1 LRWNFTAV
9 VLQDDKAGKMV
20 DRVQEHIVGLA
31 MTNKDFGKDVRQSR
45 RAASRS
51 GRVGAVNVALLF
63 AVAAM
68 AVSLVLTP
76 VLSDHSSTAQLASQ
90 PDLDTM
96 STGSIPATRD
106 AGKRYTIR
114 RSILQETPGSV
125 CIVGAA
131 SGDGGC

>member
-1 LRWNFTAV
+1 
-9 VLQDDKAGKMV
+9 
-20 DRVQEHIVGLA
+20 

-51 GRVGAVNVALLF
+51 GRIGAINVALLF
-63 AVAAM
+63 AVAAV

-76 VLSDHSSTAQLASQ
+76 MLSESTGTTQLASQ
-90 PDLDTM
+90 PEPLDSM
-96 STGSIPATRD
+96 STGSIPSTHDD

-125 CIVGAA
+125 CIVG
-131 SGDGGC
+131 SGGNGC

>member
-1 LRWNFTAV
+1 L
-9 VLQDDKAGKMV
+9 
-20 DRVQEHIVGLA
+20 GLV

-63 AVAAM
+63 AVAAV

-76 VLSDHSSTAQLASQ
+76 MLSDHSSSTQLASQ
-90 PDLDTM
+90 PDMLDTM
-96 STGSIPATRD
+96 ATGSIPAQRD
-106 AGKRYTIR
+106 GGKRYTIR